1 MTGDER
7 VRGGGRG
14 PAGAAGPAT
23 YKDIQRLTGL
33 SLATISKHFNGGT
46 VREPNRLAID
56 AAARDLGFRVNAVAR
71 SLRTR
76 RSRTVGVLVPELDND
91 FHLSVVAGVERA
103 FSAHGVSVLVR
114 SGHRVGGSG
123 GGAAELL
130 DHQVDGIVAVPPA
143 GEVDALRR
151 AASLGV
157 PLVLVDRLVSDL
169 ASDTVVLDNA
179 GASQRVLD
187 DLVAHGHRDLAVLAG
202 PEDLWSLRERREG
215 FRAAARAAGV
225 PLGRGAVVTCPLTV
239 EGGRA
244 GMRRLLARRHRPTAV
259 YATNHELTLGALTAL
274 ADADVDV
281 PGEVS
286 FVGFD
291 AARVA
296 ALTRPRTAVL
306 VQPVREIAAAAVDLM
321 RDRLDPDGDREAPA
335 RRLVLA
341 GDYVRG
347 GSVGPPVR

>member
-1 MTGDER
+1 VSGEGSAR
-7 VRGGGRG
+7 AGGRG
-14 PAGAAGPAT
+14 PGPAT
-23 YKDIQRLTGL
+23 YKDIQRVTGL

-103 FSAHGVSVLVR
+103 FSARAISVLVCSARR
-114 SGHRVGGSG
+114 SGGS

-130 DHQVDGIVAVPPA
+130 DRQVDGIVAVPSA
-143 GEVDALRR
+143 GELDALRR
-151 AASLGV
+151 AASLAV
-157 PLVLVDRLVSDL
+157 PLVLVDRVVPDLVCD
-169 ASDTVVLDNA
+169 AVVLDNA

-187 DLVAHGHRDLAVLAG
+187 DLVAHGHRELAVLAG
-202 PEDLWSLRERREG
+202 PDDLWSLRERREG

-225 PLGRGAVVTCPLTV
+225 PLGRDAVVTCPLTV

-244 GMRRLLARRHRPTAV
+244 GMRRLLARRRRPTAV

-274 ADADVDV
+274 AEADVDV

-286 FVGFD
+286 LVGFD
-291 AARVA
+291 APSVA

-306 VQPVREIAAAAVDLM
+306 VQPVREIASAAADLM
-321 RDRLDPDGDREAPA
+321 LDRLEPGEGREAPP

-341 GDYVRG
+341 GRYVGG
-347 GSVGPPVR
+347 GSVGAPGR